1 MIPTCKL
8 RGEGTRKGLNAGE
21 RFERGGGLGTGGASS
36 IDRSL
41 KLYTKFVLDAAP
53 PQPHAAPV
61 MVRHRASFDPL
72 MPVNEPRWVVVR
84 RMDQALVE
92 STCLAPRTDLKA
104 AFVHALAAYA
114 DAGWTLERFSSDV
127 ACAFCHR
134 TDERRIISVECFDP
148 RKPGGR
154 P

>member
-1 MIPTCKL
+1 MIQTCKL

-21 RFERGGGLGTGGASS
+21 DSSGAASSVPEGASS

-41 KLYTKFVLDAAP
+41 KLYTKFVLDAAATG
-53 PQPHAAPV
+53 PHAARV

-92 STCLAPRTDLKA
+92 STCLAPRADLKA

-148 RKPGGR
+148 RKPR
-154 P
+154 AW

>member
-1 MIPTCKL
+1 MSSA
-8 RGEGTRKGLNAGE
+8 RGT
-21 RFERGGGLGTGGASS
+21 ASS
-36 IDRSL
+36 IDKAL
-41 KLYTKFVLDAAP
+41 KLYIDFVLDVVATWR
-53 PQPHAAPV
+53 HASPI

-72 MPVNEPRWVVVR
+72 IPVNEPRWVVVR

-92 STCLAPRTDLKA
+92 STCLAPRTDLKS

-134 TDERRIISVECFDP
+134 TDERRIISIECFDP
-148 RKPGGR
+148 KKPMPRRSLRQGGAS
-154 P
+154 

>member
-1 MIPTCKL
+1 
-8 RGEGTRKGLNAGE
+8 
-21 RFERGGGLGTGGASS
+21 
-36 IDRSL
+36 
-41 KLYTKFVLDAAP
+41 
-53 PQPHAAPV
+53 
-61 MVRHRASFDPL
+61 MVRQRASFDPL

-84 RMDQALVE
+84 RMDQAVVE
-92 STCLAPRTDLKA
+92 STWLPPRTDLKA

-148 RKPGGR
+148 KKPAPQRSLRTGE
-154 P
+154 

>member
-1 MIPTCKL
+1 
-8 RGEGTRKGLNAGE
+8 
-21 RFERGGGLGTGGASS
+21 
-36 IDRSL
+36 
-41 KLYTKFVLDAAP
+41 
-53 PQPHAAPV
+53 

-84 RMDQALVE
+84 RMDQGLVE
-92 STCLAPRTDLKA
+92 STCLAPRADLKA
-104 AFVHALAAYA
+104 AFVHTLAAYA

-148 RKPGGR
+148 KKPSPQRSLRPGG
-154 P
+154 

>member
-1 MIPTCKL
+1 
-8 RGEGTRKGLNAGE
+8 
-21 RFERGGGLGTGGASS
+21 
-36 IDRSL
+36 
-41 KLYTKFVLDAAP
+41 
-53 PQPHAAPV
+53 
-61 MVRHRASFDPL
+61 MVRHRASFDPML
-72 MPVNEPRWVVVR
+72 PVNEPRWLVVR

-92 STCLAPRTDLKA
+92 ATWLAPGADLKA

-148 RKPGGR
+148 KKPAPVRSLRAGG
-154 P
+154 

>member
-1 MIPTCKL
+1 M
-8 RGEGTRKGLNAGE
+8 
-21 RFERGGGLGTGGASS
+21 
-36 IDRSL
+36 
-41 KLYTKFVLDAAP
+41 KLYTEFVLDGVHGRRHAP
-53 PQPHAAPV
+53 PIMA
-61 MVRHRASFDPL
+61 RHRASFDPL

-84 RMDQALVE
+84 RMDQAVME
-92 STCLAPRTDLKA
+92 STALPPRSDLKA

-148 RKPGGR
+148 RKPGPHR
-154 P
+154 RCPMDT